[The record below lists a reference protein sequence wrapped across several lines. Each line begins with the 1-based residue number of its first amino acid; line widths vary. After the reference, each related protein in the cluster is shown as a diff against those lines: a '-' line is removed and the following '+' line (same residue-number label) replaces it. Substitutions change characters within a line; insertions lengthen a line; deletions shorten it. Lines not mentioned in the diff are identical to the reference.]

1 MLYQTS
7 SEPPSWVKVC
17 KIVPVVACRMIDFI
31 CVPAGASPLQP
42 RSKFC
47 RGPRVRPCGKQLVPS
62 SGKTFSIS
70 LVFGLITAISPLAWT
85 DVLWFVLLIALVQ
98 EIGRASCRERV

>member
-1 MLYQTS
+1 MREAVGAVEREDILDQ
-7 SEPPSWVKVC
+7 PGL
-17 KIVPVVACRMIDFI
+17 RIDYI

-42 RSKFC
+42 RSKFW

-98 EIGRASCRERV
+98 GMARKKRFRK